1 LYLLEQI
8 IEQPRAPLNN
18 LIAKDSTEQET
29 NRSMSTATA
38 PKKKASKLSKLNKL
52 KKNKPQ
58 KNLVEVKPMT
68 AERVFPLLVQCQS
81 KSLDPLTWA
90 RQNQAQIMT
99 WLETNAGIVFRGFN
113 LPTPLEFEQ
122 FCLAIYP
129 ELYAQYGDLPKNE
142 MGNKI
147 YKSTPYP
154 NDQMIMFHNESS
166 HQHQWP
172 RRQWFYCSESAE
184 IGGATPIVDCR
195 EMYLRLPEAIREK
208 LEQKQLCYVRNFS
221 NLDVS
226 WQHFFKTEQRAQVEK
241 LCQESGIGFTWY
253 GVDNLRISQVCP
265 AIITHPVTKEKSF
278 FNQIQLHHF
287 SFLEHDVKEHF
298 LEICDQDELPR
309 NVFYGD
315 FSPLEQ
321 EVVDVISEL
330 YESCAVRFDWQAGD
344 VVMLDNMLAAHA
356 RDPFEGKR
364 KISVA
369 MGDIYQPGASKG
381 NNTDCTPVAVKND
394 HSSLKDEV
402 DNSLSTQK
410 QQSINTKETL

>member
-1 LYLLEQI
+1 
-8 IEQPRAPLNN
+8 
-18 LIAKDSTEQET
+18 
-29 NRSMSTATA
+29 
-38 PKKKASKLSKLNKL
+38 
-52 KKNKPQ
+52 
-58 KNLVEVKPMT
+58 
-68 AERVFPLLVQCQS
+68 
-81 KSLDPLTWA
+81 
-90 RQNQAQIMT
+90 
-99 WLETNAGIVFRGFN
+99 
-113 LPTPLEFEQ
+113 
-122 FCLAIYP
+122 
-129 ELYAQYGDLPKNE
+129 
-142 MGNKI
+142 
-147 YKSTPYP
+147 
-154 NDQMIMFHNESS
+154 
-166 HQHQWP
+166 
-172 RRQWFYCSESAE
+172 
-184 IGGATPIVDCR
+184 
-195 EMYLRLPEAIREK
+195 MYLRLPEAIREK

-226 WQHFFKTEQRAQVEK
+226 WQHFFKTEERAQVEK
-241 LCQESGIGFTWY
+241 VCQESGIGFTWY
-253 GVDNLRISQVCP
+253 GDDNLRISQVCP

-369 MGDIYQPGASKG
+369 MGDIYQPGASKDS
-381 NNTDCTPVAVKND
+381 NTDCTPVAVKND
-394 HSSLKDEV
+394 QTSLKDEV
-402 DNSLSTQK
+402 DNPLSTQK
-410 QQSINTKETL
+410 QQPINTKETL